1 MCVCVCVCAEREGER
16 ENAAVM
22 TQTMGE
28 QFEKCADNVDWIA
41 LRAPDMKTTLSAR
54 PQLLRN
60 AFRVQTLGD
69 TTLHH
74 YDITVNAHAKNFWF
88 KFVCKGTVASI
99 ALEVHE
105 HQRSLTHFVVYVVCS
120 VKCVINCHE
129 SILSG
134 LA

>member
-1 MCVCVCVCAEREGER
+1 MCVCVCVCVSVWREGER

-54 PQLLRN
+54 PWN

-74 YDITVNAHAKNFWF
+74 YDITVNAHAKIFWF
-88 KFVCKGTVASI
+88 KFFCKGTVAKLHLKFTNI
-99 ALEVHE
+99 
-105 HQRSLTHFVVYVVCS
+105 
-120 VKCVINCHE
+120 K
-129 SILSG
+129 G
-134 LA
+134 L